1 MQGLELRLKLR
12 VGGLGGFENGEGL
25 RRRFDFSLPA
35 VDRLDSRDEIDT
47 SRQLLFNQRCAN
59 LSRHFVGRKGAK
71 HDPDFICIH
80 SSLKHR
86 KPPTGKS

>member
-1 MQGLELRLKLR
+1 MQCLELGLKLR
-12 VGGLGGFENGEGL
+12 VGSCGGFENGEGF
-25 RRRFDFSLPA
+25 RRSFDRTLPA
-35 VDRLDSRDEIDT
+35 VDGLDSWDEIDT

-59 LSRHFVGRKGAK
+59 LSRYLVGRKGAK

-80 SSLKHR
+80 PSLKHR